1 MPYLTRMATP
11 PLPCECEPS
20 FRPVVLGEGT
30 TFHPL
35 YSGTSW
41 MIFFV
46 LLSSITVKLHSWM
59 TAISMFILSSLLKS
73 LTSLVF
79 RPATFCCRIFNE
91 LAAVFAFLL
100 LVRALFRL
108 VFLVVKSVVG
118 FCLRRLLLG
127 VGAAGAVSDR
137 GFVGGASL
145 LLLPVGAW
153 AEASRRRLA
162 PARAL
167 VSII

>member
-1 MPYLTRMATP
+1 
-11 PLPCECEPS
+11 
-20 FRPVVLGEGT
+20 
-30 TFHPL
+30 
-35 YSGTSW
+35 
-41 MIFFV
+41 
-46 LLSSITVKLHSWM
+46 
-59 TAISMFILSSLLKS
+59 MFILSSLLKS
-73 LTSLVF
+73 STSLVF
-79 RPATFCCRIFNE
+79 RPATFCFRIFNE

-108 VFLVVKSVVG
+108 VFLVVKLVVG

-145 LLLPVGAW
+145 LLLLPVGAW